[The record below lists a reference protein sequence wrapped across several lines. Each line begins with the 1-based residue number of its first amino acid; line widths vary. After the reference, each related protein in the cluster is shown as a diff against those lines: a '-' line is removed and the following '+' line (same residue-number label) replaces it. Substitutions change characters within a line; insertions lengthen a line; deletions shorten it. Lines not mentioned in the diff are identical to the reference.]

1 MATNKGPLQTK
12 LKPRRVPLLAD
23 TATQLE
29 MVGQWQ
35 DEDRAKLLLLCNEF
49 GIEDSPDRFYR
60 LALALA
66 RKHCVGFRESCPTNK
81 WTDLTGGYL
90 VVEVNRLTADRRR
103 SPGHT
108 VSWATDQIAKRAEW
122 AAFLGGRGEDRGE
135 ALRVQY
141 QAFQAKPWS
150 NLMWGLFKDW
160 ENVRQLGLEVATRD
174 SFDWHTRLLDALRRP
189 QTHENL

>member
-90 VVEVNRLTADRRR
+90 VVEEI
-103 SPGHT
+103 G
-108 VSWATDQIAKRAEW
+108 RAH
-122 AAFLGGRGEDRGE
+122 
-135 ALRVQY
+135 V
-141 QAFQAKPWS
+141 
-150 NLMWGLFKDW
+150 
-160 ENVRQLGLEVATRD
+160 
-174 SFDWHTRLLDALRRP
+174 
-189 QTHENL
+189 